1 MDEPIDTNQAVNPIH
16 YELAITAEE
25 ARLGTKKILSRRGKR
40 LEVNIPA
47 GVIAG
52 STIKLTNALQLT
64 DGQPGDILIQI
75 KVKDEKVAAGVI
87 EINDG
92 NFEQEVLSCK
102 TPVVVDFWAPWCGP
116 CRMIAPITAKLAE
129 EYQGRVKF
137 CKLNVD
143 ENPLAAAKYQV
154 MSIPLLLF
162 FRGGKVIE
170 QIIGAV
176 SESAVRSKIEAVR
189 GTQHV

>member
-1 MDEPIDTNQAVNPIH
+1 MDEPIDTNQAVNPIR

-64 DGQPGDILIQI
+64 DGQPGDIIIQI
-75 KVKDEKVAAGVI
+75 KVKDEKVAARVI
-87 EINDG
+87 EVNDG

-116 CRMIAPITAKLAE
+116 CRMIAKLAE

-143 ENPLAAAKYQV
+143 ENPLSAAKYQV

-162 FRGGKVIE
+162 FKDGKVIE

-176 SESAVRSKIEAVR
+176 SESAVRSKIEAVL
-189 GTQHV
+189 

>member
-1 MDEPIDTNQAVNPIH
+1 MDEATDTSEIVNSIR

-25 ARLGTKKILSRRGKR
+25 ARLGTKKVLSRHGKR
-40 LEVNIPA
+40 LEVNIPTR
-47 GVIAG
+47 VKTG

-75 KVKDEKVAAGVI
+75 KVKDERIITGVI
-87 EINDG
+87 EVNDG
-92 NFEQEVLSCK
+92 NFEYQVLESEM
-102 TPVVVDFWAPWCGP
+102 PVVVDFWAPWCGP
-116 CRMIAPITAKLAE
+116 CRMIAPITEKLAK

-143 ENPLAAAKYQV
+143 ENRLAAGKYQV

-162 FRGGKVIE
+162 FKDGKVIE

-176 SESAVRSKIEAVR
+176 SESAVRSKIEAVL
-189 GTQHV
+189 